1 MTKQAAVKQIH
12 LGMIPLSGNAI
23 SLDNDLI
30 LNDNFNQPSM
40 WTPNLPLNDEGLFT
54 FPLPTPYKQM
64 FVYLMVCTE
73 GEIRMRINLEEFCL
87 HAYDV
92 ILIFPGFIIDWMRAR
107 PGTKCAALCFNES
120 AFVSEGNWPSLNV
133 IRQNMLRPLLM
144 PLKERQIKML
154 LPMYNLIREI
164 CASEEFG
171 FKRDALAG
179 CLRIMASS
187 LAHWI
192 TVNTE
197 DEEPLVQSR
206 NEHLFKNFLS
216 EVQIHCSTERKI
228 SYYAKKF
235 CISPKYF
242 AKLIYDTSGRHA
254 SDWIREYVILEAK
267 AMLRT
272 GTYTVQEVSDA
283 LHFPNSS
290 FFGKYFKAA
299 VGYSPRKYAMEK
311 TD

>member
-1 MTKQAAVKQIH
+1 MTKQHAVKQIH

-23 SLDNDLI
+23 SLGNDLI
-30 LNDNFNQPSM
+30 LSDNFDQPSR
-40 WTPNLPLNDEGLFT
+40 WNPNTPLDEEGLFT
-54 FPLPTPYKQM
+54 YPLPTPYKQM

-73 GEIRMRINLEEFCL
+73 GEVRLRVNLEEYIL
-87 HAYDV
+87 HDYDV
-92 ILIFPGFIIDWMRAR
+92 ILIHPGFIIDWFRAK
-107 PGTKCAALCFNES
+107 PGSKVAALSFNES
-120 AFVSEGNWPSLNV
+120 AFVGEGNWPSLNV
-133 IRQNMLRPLLM
+133 IRQNMLHPLLM
-144 PLKERQIKML
+144 PLKDRQVKML
-154 LPMYNLIREI
+154 LPMYNLLREI
-164 CASEEFG
+164 CASEEFE
-171 FKRDALAG
+171 FKQDALAG
-179 CLRIMASS
+179 CLRILASS

-197 DEEPLVQSR
+197 DEEPLIQSR
-206 NEHLFKNFLS
+206 NEHLFKNFLN

-228 SYYAKKF
+228 GFYAKKF

-272 GTYTVQEVSDA
+272 GSYTVQEVSDA

-311 TD
+311 